1 MHEGSD
7 SAAAAGAR
15 YLIGRC
21 HEVALK
27 GRNRWRFV
35 DQLKRNLAAV
45 FADYRLGRIRS
56 EGPRLLVE
64 LPAELSDEVAA
75 ERAALVFGLQNF
87 SVSRPVALEIET
99 LKREAVALA
108 LGVRA
113 RSFRIETRRSDK
125 RFPLTSLEVDREI
138 GAAVKAAS
146 AMKVDLGQPELTIT
160 IEIMPNLAYLTSGKH
175 PAPGGLPVGVG
186 GRAMA
191 LLSGGIDSPVA
202 AWRMMKR
209 GLRLD
214 FVHFHSHPLV
224 STASK
229 EKARELTA
237 HLTRYQSRATLL
249 MVAFGD
255 LQREI
260 VARTRRPLRVVLYRR
275 FMMRIASA
283 LAATS
288 GATALVT
295 GESLGQVASQ
305 TLDNMRVIE
314 QAAALPLLRPLVGMD
329 KNEIVEQARRL
340 GTFETSILPDQDC
353 CTLFVPPHP
362 ETHARLEVV
371 EQAEAALDVP
381 AMVAQA
387 IARTERIDLH
397 FPPPTLRAAC

>member
-1 MHEGSD
+1 MASALTGEGASG
-7 SAAAAGAR
+7 AAAGAR
-15 YLIGRC
+15 LLIGRY

-35 DQLKRNLAAV
+35 DQLKRNLAAI

-56 EGPRLLVE
+56 QGPRLLVE
-64 LPAELSDEVAA
+64 LPPALSDEVAA

-87 SVSRPVALEIET
+87 SLSRPVGLELET

-108 LGVRA
+108 LAAKA
-113 RSFRIETRRSDK
+113 RSFRIETRRADK
-125 RFPLTSLEVDREI
+125 RFPLSSVEIDREV
-138 GAAVKAAS
+138 GAAVRAAS
-146 AMKVDLGQPELTIT
+146 AMKVDLTRPELTIT
-160 IEIMPNLAYLTSGKH
+160 IEIMPELAYLASGKH
-175 PAPGGLPVGVG
+175 PAPGGLPVGAS
-186 GRAMA
+186 GRAAA

-224 STASK
+224 SAASK
-229 EKARELTA
+229 EKARELAA
-237 HLTRYQSRATLL
+237 HLTRYQSHSALL
-249 MVAFGD
+249 LVGFAE

-283 LAATS
+283 LAAQS

-362 ETHARLEVV
+362 ETHARLEAV
-371 EQAEAALDVP
+371 EQAEAALDVS

-387 IARTERIDLH
+387 IARTERVELH
-397 FPPPTLRAAC
+397 FPPGD